1 MFLKKRRLLTTRI
14 NREAEKRAALLEK
27 KKRKQGINSSHSIPM
42 VIAKDAEEVKIIDNI
57 TTTTTVAPLS
67 KKYKKKGNK

>member
-27 KKRKQGINSSHSIPM
+27 KKRKQGINPSPNIPM
-42 VIAKDAEEVKIIDNI
+42 VIAKDTEEVKIIDNV
-57 TTTTTVAPLS
+57 TTTTVAPLS
-67 KKYKKKGNK
+67 KKYKRKRNN